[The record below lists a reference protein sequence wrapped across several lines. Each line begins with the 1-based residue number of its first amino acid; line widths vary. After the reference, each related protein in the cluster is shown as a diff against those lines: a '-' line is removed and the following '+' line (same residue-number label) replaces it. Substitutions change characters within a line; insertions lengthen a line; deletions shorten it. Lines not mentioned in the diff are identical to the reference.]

1 MAVKDIAVKKRPWL
15 LLPDGAKK
23 SGVTASHEDRRDHSH
38 IVPRRSLIVTISLD
52 TTVWADRHSRG
63 QPC

>member
-23 SGVTASHEDRRDHSH
+23 SGVSDGDRNCQNYAGSQFLPQRF
-38 IVPRRSLIVTISLD
+38 RRLMALAT
-52 TTVWADRHSRG
+52 DRN
-63 QPC
+63 